1 MDSIDGDSSLLVG
14 SIRIDNVKDY
24 KNSSFLINEKGKIIS
39 SYDKVHL
46 VPFGEYLPFSSLINK
61 FNFLKVISTDDGFQK
76 GSSFEPIQTPIGL
89 ARILICYEIIFPF
102 SLIKKEEF
110 L

>member
-1 MDSIDGDSSLLVG
+1 MDKLIDLSARNRNADLIIWPESALPVLLSDNEQIRKHIMDSIDGDSRLLVG
-14 SIRIDNVKDY
+14 NIRIDSLKDY

-61 FNFLKVISTDDGFQK
+61 FYFL
-76 GSSFEPIQTPIGL
+76 
-89 ARILICYEIIFPF
+89 
-102 SLIKKEEF
+102 
-110 L
+110 